1 MLQAGL
7 NATIHTDD
15 PSISQINL
23 SSEYRLAMKALGIS
37 QSVLQERILAAAEV
51 SFLPEPDHQTL
62 LTKIKAG
69 INQV

>member
-1 MLQAGL
+1 
-7 NATIHTDD
+7 
-15 PSISQINL
+15 
-23 SSEYRLAMKALGIS
+23 MKALGIS